1 MIGHIS
7 ATNRETALEHVIDKE
22 KDGLKPVLF
31 HFIRWD
37 SPKCFFVVD
46 QQSPFPYEQE
56 VLLHD
61 GVRLFVLSME
71 E

>member
-1 MIGHIS
+1 M
-7 ATNRETALEHVIDKE
+7 EHVLGKE
-22 KDGLKPVLF
+22 TDDLKPVLF

-37 SPKCFFVVD
+37 STKCYYVVD
-46 QQSPFPYEQE
+46 QSPFPYEQE

-61 GVRLFVLSME
+61 GVRLFVLGME